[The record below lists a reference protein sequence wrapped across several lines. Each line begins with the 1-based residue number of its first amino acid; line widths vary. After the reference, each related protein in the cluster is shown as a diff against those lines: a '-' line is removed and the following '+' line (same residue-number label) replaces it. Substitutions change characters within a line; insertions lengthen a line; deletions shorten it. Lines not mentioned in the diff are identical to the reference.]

1 MTFLQ
6 QTIRD
11 VAIGGHTILI
21 RADYN
26 IPLGDDGQIRDDFRI
41 QASLPTLRY
50 AIDHGCKVVIMS
62 HLGRPGGTPSKKY
75 SLRPVADRL
84 TKLLGQSVAF
94 VDDCIGEKVQQAVAA
109 LTPGG
114 VLLLENVRF
123 YPGEEANDPDFARQ
137 IAEAT
142 GARYMVQDGFG
153 VVHRAHATT
162 SAITHFVPSV
172 AGLLLEREVI
182 MLRQAVDV
190 PRRPFIAVLGGA
202 KVSDKIPVITRFI
215 ECADKILIGGAM
227 ANTFLAYKGVAMGAS
242 RVEAGMTAT
251 LDAIYKAAARK
262 VGADKVDDF
271 LQLPCDVAI
280 AHSTNAYRR
289 RSVPIKS
296 IHESDMALDIGDA
309 TAALFCHALEGAA
322 TIVWN
327 GTLGLAEERAF
338 RYGSEQVA
346 KAIVARSR
354 ATSIVGG
361 GDTADFVRSLHEDI
375 KGCFSH
381 VSTGGG
387 ASLEFISGEALPG
400 IEALLTKQK

>member
-26 IPLGDDGQIRDDFRI
+26 VPLGDDGTIRDDFRI

-62 HLGRPGGTPSKKY
+62 HLGRPDGAPNKKY

-84 TKLLGQSVAF
+84 AKLLGQPVAF
-94 VDDCIGEKVQQAVAA
+94 VDDCVGESVRQAVVA

-123 YPGEEANDPDFARQ
+123 YPGEEANDSEFARQ
-137 IAEAT
+137 IAEVT

-172 AGLLLEREVI
+172 AGLLLEREI
-182 MLRQAVDV
+182 TMLGQAVDA

-215 ECADKILIGGAM
+215 ERADKILIGGAM

-242 RVEAGMTAT
+242 KVEAGMAAT
-251 LDAIYKAAARK
+251 LDAIYEAAARK
-262 VGADKVDDF
+262 VGANKVDEF
-271 LQLPCDVAI
+271 IILPRDVAV
-280 AHSTNAYRR
+280 ACSPDAYRR
-289 RSVPIKS
+289 RSVPVAS
-296 IHESDMALDIGDA
+296 IHSSDMALDIGDA
-309 TAALFCHALEGAA
+309 TAALFCQELEGAS

-327 GTLGLAEERAF
+327 GTLGLAEVRAF

-346 KAIVARSR
+346 KAIVAQSR

-361 GDTADFVRSLHEDI
+361 GDTADFVRSLPEDI
-375 KGCFSH
+375 NTRISH
-381 VSTGGG
+381 ISTGGG
-387 ASLEFISGEALPG
+387 ASLEFISGETLPG

>member
-11 VAIGGHTILI
+11 VAIGGHTILV

-26 IPLGDDGQIRDDFRI
+26 VPLDDDGTIRDDLRI
-41 QASLPTLRY
+41 RASLPTLQY
-50 AIDHGCKVVIMS
+50 LIDHGCRVVIMS
-62 HLGRPGGTPSKKY
+62 HLGRPDGAPNKKY
-75 SLRPVADRL
+75 SLQPVANRL
-84 TKLLGQSVAF
+84 SELLNLPVAF
-94 VDDCIGEKVQQAVAA
+94 VDDCVGEKVRQAVAG

-123 YPGEEANDPDFARQ
+123 YLGEEANDPEFARQ

-172 AGLLLEREVI
+172 AGLLLEREI
-182 MLRQAVDV
+182 TMLGQAVNT
-190 PRRPFIAVLGGA
+190 PRRPFVAVLGGA

-215 ECADKILIGGAM
+215 ERADKILIGGAM
-227 ANTFLAYKGVAMGAS
+227 ANTFLAHKGIAMGAS
-242 RVEAGMTAT
+242 KVESDMESTIQT
-251 LDAIYKAAARK
+251 IYEAAARK
-262 VGADKVDDF
+262 VGADKVDEF
-271 LQLPCDVAI
+271 IILPRDVAV
-280 AHSTNAYRR
+280 ACSPDAYRR
-289 RSVPIKS
+289 RSVPIES
-296 IHESDMALDIGDA
+296 IHASDMALDIGDA
-309 TAALFCHALEGAA
+309 TAAHFCQALEGAA

-327 GTLGLAEERAF
+327 GTLGLAEKRAF

-346 KAIVARSR
+346 KAIVAQPR
-354 ATSIVGG
+354 ATSIIGG
-361 GDTADFVRSLHEDI
+361 GDTADFVRSLPKDI
-375 KGCFSH
+375 SARISH
-381 VSTGGG
+381 ISTGGG
-387 ASLEFISGEALPG
+387 ASLEFISGESLPG